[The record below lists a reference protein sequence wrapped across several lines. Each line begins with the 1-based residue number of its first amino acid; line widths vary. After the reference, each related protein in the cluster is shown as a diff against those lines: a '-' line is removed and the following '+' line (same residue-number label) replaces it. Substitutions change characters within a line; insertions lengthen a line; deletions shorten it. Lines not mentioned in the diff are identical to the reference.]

1 MAAYHIE
8 KTAISPAEAARIGRH
23 MSMST
28 GFKLIPT
35 FFRAVVEAIPYEP
48 VMGSEAVREAEIL
61 MAFWTAGRIQGI
73 REERQRR
80 RAKKDQTQQKAS
92 ESVALWKMDDETI
105 DSLFNGLLPSEQR
118 RVLIVGLIS
127 VLRSR
132 DGADKNAA
140 A

>member
-8 KTAISPAEAARIGRH
+8 KTAVTPAEAVRIGRH
-23 MSMST
+23 MSIST
-28 GFKLIPT
+28 GFKLIPS
-35 FFRAVVEAIPYEP
+35 FFRAVAEAIPYEP
-48 VMGSEAVREAEIL
+48 AMGSEAVREAEIL
-61 MAFWTAGRIQGI
+61 MAFWTAGRVQGI
-73 REERQRR
+73 REERAQRK
-80 RAKKDQTQQKAS
+80 AKKEQAQQKAL
-92 ESVALWKMDDETI
+92 EAITLWKMDDETI